1 MPGDDVPPDD
11 VLDRR
16 GQRRR
21 LILAA
26 LVGFL
31 AGYGALHG
39 TIAFVLDHR
48 DYDSSWSAEWFVLGV
63 TGLGAGLGAY
73 LTYWWLSRR
82 ARNRWFR
89 ARIPRARVSR
99 R

>member
-39 TIAFVLDHR
+39 TIALVRHSPMKGAFALLLT
-48 DYDSSWSAEWFVLGV
+48 FP
-63 TGLGAGLGAY
+63 GLGAGLGGY
-73 LTYWWLSRR
+73 LTYRGLNRR
-82 ARNRWFR
+82 ARRRWFR
-89 ARIPRARVSR
+89 AQIPTARVR
-99 R
+99 